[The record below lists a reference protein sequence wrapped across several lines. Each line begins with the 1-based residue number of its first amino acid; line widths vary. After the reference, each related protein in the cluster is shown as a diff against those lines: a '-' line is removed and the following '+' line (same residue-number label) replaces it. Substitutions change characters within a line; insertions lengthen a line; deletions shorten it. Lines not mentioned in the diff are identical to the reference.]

1 MSSGKSEQA
10 KANAED
16 MEKFHE
22 FQQEIENLQEQVQNN
37 QVLVQE
43 KINAFFESVPQIS
56 EIKKAYADSKFPLQT
71 NISIDLSK

>member
-37 QVLVQE
+37 QALVQE
-43 KINAFFESVPQIS
+43 KIDAFF
-56 EIKKAYADSKFPLQT
+56 
-71 NISIDLSK
+71 

>member
-1 MSSGKSEQA
+1 VSSGKSEQA
-10 KANAED
+10 KANVED

-43 KINAFFESVPQIS
+43 KINAFF
-56 EIKKAYADSKFPLQT
+56 
-71 NISIDLSK
+71 